1 MYENGQGHLTLFCIV
16 FVWLRGR
23 PSAVR
28 ITMWISGYVSKP
40 TRAIWRYLLFEFRA
54 LLCLSSAQLKVYSLF
69 QLLKL
74 RKKSGKTKLVVW
86 WFDVTTHQQDICFLS
101 TEKYWWKNSSKHVMN
116 SIIVDKIY
124 TDVWTTPSA
133 LNPSTRQVPVN
144 NSSRPPSAT
153 PSSITSRPAS
163 AAAANTSTTSIGGP
177 QTRPSST
184 GK

>member
-1 MYENGQGHLTLFCIV
+1 MKKNLLWTNKMFV
-16 FVWLRGR
+16 FFFNCPNWETFV
-23 PSAVR
+23 
-28 ITMWISGYVSKP
+28 
-40 TRAIWRYLLFEFRA
+40 E
-54 LLCLSSAQLKVYSLF
+54 
-69 QLLKL
+69 KL
-74 RKKSGKTKLVVW
+74 GETKLVVW
-86 WFDVTTHQQDICFLS
+86 WFDVTKRYSFS
-101 TEKYWWKNSSKHVMN
+101 FNWKISVKKFVDLCSENSWKHVMN
-116 SIIVDKIY
+116 WIIVDKIY

-184 GK
+184 GMSNPSLFTRI